1 MLAAAPR
8 ADVLFDTGHTNTPHN
23 ANGSGWYFAS
33 DWSWGF
39 APQGQAIQRAQCD
52 AVTGALRLCWHTFP
66 DPEDPINFPAG
77 GLNPGYRLGDLTFI
91 FQQGEGGDYTR
102 HIYEEIGNSASLA
115 PGLLVF
121 ATQPQSTISGVKDIT
136 ITNYAA
142 LAMNMTD
149 LTLTGTDPGDFQLGY
164 TNCFRTIAIGG
175 SCRATVSFAPQQ
187 KPGTPPNP
195 DMRTAT
201 LGIVSNVASN
211 TVSLRGTATEPT
223 AGPTGPPGSPG
234 PTGPQGP
241 QGSNTGITG
250 PAGPTGPS
258 GTNGTNGTAGSQGP
272 AGPRGTTGAPGPA
285 GANGAQGPKGDK
297 GDKGDPAPAFKI
309 KCNKSKKAKKT
320 CKLIFPAKAWTAS
333 AKASASYRLSRR
345 QSVVAAGLGT
355 VRRAKASTF
364 HLNRRTTLR
373 TGSYVLTVRAR
384 DLRGHVLVLRGTVRV
399 R

>member
-1 MLAAAPR
+1 M
-8 ADVLFDTGHTNTPHN
+8 
-23 ANGSGWYFAS
+23 
-33 DWSWGF
+33 
-39 APQGQAIQRAQCD
+39 
-52 AVTGALRLCWHTFP
+52 GA
-66 DPEDPINFPAG
+66 
-77 GLNPGYRLGDLTFI
+77 
-91 FQQGEGGDYTR
+91 
-102 HIYEEIGNSASLA
+102 
-115 PGLLVF
+115 
-121 ATQPQSTISGVKDIT
+121 
-136 ITNYAA
+136 
-142 LAMNMTD
+142 
-149 LTLTGTDPGDFQLGY
+149 
-164 TNCFRTIAIGG
+164 

-195 DMRTAT
+195 DLRTAT

-223 AGPTGPPGSPG
+223 AGPTGPPGTPG

-250 PAGPTGPS
+250 PAGPTGAS
-258 GTNGTNGTAGSQGP
+258 GTNGTAGSQGP
-272 AGPRGTTGAPGPA
+272 AGPRGSTGAPGPA

-333 AKASASYRLSRR
+333 ARASASYRLSRR

-364 HLNRRTTLR
+364 HLNRRTKLR